1 MARRAAALAAASAV
15 LLLMCGAACAARMP
29 AKMVAE
35 LASEGRVDGELEG
48 CIAVFVPMFCNVGS
62 RGAVAV
68 AAVNQGGGGGLQ
80 SLQGKGMLSSQGAF
94 GPIAAVSVGLGSQGA
109 WFCAHCWQHAD
120 GVL

>member
-68 AAVNQGGGGGLQ
+68 AAVNQGGGAAE
-80 SLQGKGMLSSQGAF
+80 SAGKGDVEQPGC
-94 GPIAAVSVGLGSQGA
+94 I
-109 WFCAHCWQHAD
+109 WAHCCSVS
-120 GVL
+120 GLRKPGGMVLRTLLAAC